1 MCCGKRR
8 EELSSYPVAKVP
20 PSSSRQSAA
29 DVRSHRAQAAPA
41 VQPQAPG
48 APVPVRYTET
58 QSIVVRGPI
67 TGRRYAFSGANP
79 VQSIDARDAAAIL
92 QARFFRRA

>member
-8 EELSSYPVAKVP
+8 EELSSYPAAKLP
-20 PSSSRQSAA
+20 PSSSRQSTAG
-29 DVRSHRAQAAPA
+29 VRSHRAQVATSARA
-41 VQPQAPG
+41 QAPG
-48 APVPVRYTET
+48 APVSVRYTET

-79 VQSIDARDAAAIL
+79 VQSIDPRDAAAIL